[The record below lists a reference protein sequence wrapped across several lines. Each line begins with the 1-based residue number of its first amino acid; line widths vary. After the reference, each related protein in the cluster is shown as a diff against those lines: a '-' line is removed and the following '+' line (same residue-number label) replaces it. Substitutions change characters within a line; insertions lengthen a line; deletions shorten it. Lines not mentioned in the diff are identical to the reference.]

1 MNFILRIIIIGLSAF
16 YIVESFPWWVIII
29 LPFILGIS
37 FDDNLI
43 SHFLS
48 SFIGTSV
55 AWIFL
60 LLDLDLGSQSILS
73 IKIIEILS
81 IESTNSLIIIT
92 SIIAGVISGMGNLTG
107 ISLRNILFKKKKI
120 REYRF

>member
-16 YIVESFPWWVIII
+16 YIVEYFPWWVIII

-55 AWIFL
+55 AWLFL
-60 LLDLDLGSQSILS
+60 LLDLDLENQSVLS

-81 IESTNSLIIIT
+81 IESTNSLIILT
-92 SIIAGVISGMGNLTG
+92 SIIAGLISGMSNLTG
-107 ISLRNILFKKKKI
+107 ITLRNVLIKKKKI

>member
-16 YIVESFPWWVIII
+16 YIVEYFPWWVIII

-55 AWIFL
+55 GWLFL
-60 LLDLDLGSQSILS
+60 LLDLDLENQSVLS

-81 IESTNSLIIIT
+81 IESTNSLIILT
-92 SIIAGVISGMGNLTG
+92 SIIAGLISGMSNLTG
-107 ISLRNILFKKKKI
+107 ITLRNVLIKKKKI